1 MLHFYSLSYGEL
13 MSLPIKTFWMLNNN
27 IERIQAQKDMR
38 ALTVAVCGQG
48 GGEAAQNFRERL
60 VIEAGE
66 VVKLKFD
73 PIREAVRDEEG
84 FSALRE
90 MAQTM

>member
-1 MLHFYSLSYGEL
+1 MEV
-13 MSLPIKTFWMLNNN
+13 PVRTFWFMNAQ
-27 IERIQAQKDMR
+27 IDRIQAQKDMR
-38 ALTVAVCGQG
+38 SLTVAVCGQG

-66 VVKLKFD
+66 VAKLKFD

>member
-1 MLHFYSLSYGEL
+1 MSYEEV
-13 MSLPIKTFWMLNNN
+13 MALPVRTFWFMNQN

-38 ALTVAVCGQG
+38 SLTVAVCGQG
-48 GGEAAQNFRERL
+48 GGEAAQEFRQKL
-60 VIEAGE
+60 VIEAGT

-73 PIREAVRDEEG
+73 PMRDAVRDEEG

-90 MAQTM
+90 MAQQ

>member
-1 MLHFYSLSYGEL
+1 MSYEEVMG
-13 MSLPIKTFWMLNNN
+13 MPIRTFWFMNTN

-38 ALTVAVCGQG
+38 SLTVAVCGQG
-48 GGEAAQNFRERL
+48 GGEAAQEFRQRL
-60 VIEAGE
+60 VIEAGTA
-66 VVKLKFD
+66 VKLRFD

-84 FSALRE
+84 FSALRD

>member
-1 MLHFYSLSYGEL
+1 MSYVEV
-13 MSLPIKTFWMLNNN
+13 MTIPVRTFWFMNAQ

-38 ALTVAVCGQG
+38 SLTVAVCGQG
-48 GGEAAQNFRERL
+48 GGEAAQNFRDRL

-66 VVKLKFD
+66 PVKLKFD
-73 PIREAVRDEEG
+73 PIREAMRDEKG

>member
-1 MLHFYSLSYGEL
+1 MNSQ
-13 MSLPIKTFWMLNNN
+13 ID
-27 IERIQAQKDMR
+27 RIQAQKDMR
-38 ALTVAVCGQG
+38 SLTVAVCGSG
-48 GGEAAQNFRERL
+48 GSQEAAQSFRQRL

-66 VVKLKFD
+66 PVKLKFD
-73 PIREAVRDEEG
+73 PMRDAVRDEAG

>member
-1 MLHFYSLSYGEL
+1 MSYGEV
-13 MSLPIKTFWMLNNN
+13 MGVPVRTFWFMNAQ
-27 IERIQAQKDMR
+27 IDRIQAQKDMR
-38 ALTVAVCGQG
+38 SLTVAVCGQG
-48 GGEAAQNFRERL
+48 GGEAAQSFRERL

>member
-1 MLHFYSLSYGEL
+1 MEV
-13 MSLPIKTFWMLNNN
+13 PVRTFWFMNAQ
-27 IERIQAQKDMR
+27 IDRIQAQKDMR
-38 ALTVAVCGQG
+38 SLTVAVCGQG

>member
-1 MLHFYSLSYGEL
+1 MEV
-13 MSLPIKTFWMLNNN
+13 PVRTFWFMNAQ
-27 IERIQAQKDMR
+27 IDRIQAQKDMR
-38 ALTVAVCGQG
+38 SLTVAVCGQG
-48 GGEAAQNFRERL
+48 GGEAAQSFRERL

>member
-1 MLHFYSLSYGEL
+1 M
-13 MSLPIKTFWMLNNN
+13 PVRTFWFMNSN
-27 IERIQAQKDMR
+27 IDRIQAQKDMR
-38 ALTVAVCGQG
+38 SLTVAVCGQG
-48 GGEAAQNFRERL
+48 GGEAAQEFRQRL
-60 VIEAGE
+60 VIEAGT

>member
-1 MLHFYSLSYGEL
+1 MSYEEV
-13 MSLPIKTFWMLNNN
+13 MAMPVRTFWFMNQN

-38 ALTVAVCGQG
+38 SLTVAVCGQG
-48 GGEAAQNFRERL
+48 GGEAAREFRQKL
-60 VIEAGE
+60 VIEAGT

>member
-1 MLHFYSLSYGEL
+1 MSYGEVMGMPL
-13 MSLPIKTFWMLNNN
+13 RTFWFMNSN

-38 ALTVAVCGQG
+38 SLTVAVCGQG
-48 GGEAAQNFRERL
+48 GGEAARTFRERL
-60 VIEAGE
+60 VIEAGSA
-66 VVKLKFD
+66 VKLKFD

-90 MAQTM
+90 MAQTT

>member
-1 MLHFYSLSYGEL
+1 MSYGEVMVMPVRAFWL
-13 MSLPIKTFWMLNNN
+13 MNSN
-27 IERIQAQKDMR
+27 IDRIQAQKDMR
-38 ALTVAVCGQG
+38 SLTVAVCGQG
-48 GGEAAQNFRERL
+48 GGEAAQSFRQRL